1 MLQKTWRVEIR
12 INESYLALVPYDL
25 AKVRHKY
32 RILQNP
38 IYRVLF
44 IHICV
49 LPAPPC
55 HPLCQGFFPFLS
67 CRIVL
72 TKSLV
77 RLVGMGEFV
86 QGCFLELFFQSYL
99 SEFVLLGLFGRICSV
114 YLFDAKGCWQDG
126 FGRSLSGGG
135 FVWQGDF
142 GKERWEECHDSVSFF
157 CGV

>member
-1 MLQKTWRVEIR
+1 M
-12 INESYLALVPYDL
+12 ALVPYDL